1 MAGELELDNYF
12 LWTEPFKGSGD
23 FSLQAL
29 YIMFLIF
36 VTIII
41 ANLMIAMTVN
51 QTDDLVRKALVIRLK
66 ENVYMISVCYM
77 VWNYLKT
84 LVGTEKSRKLFQ
96 YLYTSSIS
104 FVEKKYHPST
114 NDIKGVH
121 FVDAFLQKKSWK
133 VCILPHSLD
142 QLKINSKGRKYLKTF
157 DTIASSFDKGYN
169 VYIYDDNAGCSK
181 DKLDITVPAWVVEKT
196 LVMLAN
202 QKIEKDKINAQEV
215 ERDIMMMKEG
225 SIDFTFRGIF

>member
-1 MAGELELDNYF
+1 
-12 LWTEPFKGSGD
+12 
-23 FSLQAL
+23 
-29 YIMFLIF
+29 
-36 VTIII
+36 
-41 ANLMIAMTVN
+41 
-51 QTDDLVRKALVIRLK
+51 
-66 ENVYMISVCYM
+66 M

-84 LVGTEKSRKLFQ
+84 FLGTEKSRKLFQ

-114 NDIKGVH
+114 NEIKGVH
-121 FVDAFLQKKSWK
+121 FVDAFLKKKSWK

-225 SIDFTFRGIF
+225 IDFTSFYFFLLNFPKEMYCEFTNFFSSKRY